1 MINLRALGDEIK
13 RLREARGLTQEELA
27 TRMGIH
33 RNTIHRYEGGDDMP
47 VMLLV
52 RLIVELDADVS
63 QVMGK
68 VLKGAAR

>member
-27 TRMGIH
+27 TRMGVH